1 MTEPFYIYTFPSKEG
16 RDFTRSEDFDIE
28 ERMLEKLK
36 YLKALKHPDY
46 DTYIKELDVWLHVG
60 SNYHRALSVRFLM
73 KLEPDTF
80 KDEIDWVARVLL
92 RGQRRED
99 SKLIDYIL
107 KILKYPRTNL

>member
-1 MTEPFYIYTFPSKEG
+1 MTEPLYSYLFPS
-16 RDFTRSEDFDIE
+16 RDERAFDRNQDFDREDKILNK
-28 ERMLEKLK
+28 LE
-36 YLKALKHPDY
+36 YLKGIKHPDY
-46 DTYIKELDVWLHVG
+46 DIYIKELDVWLHVG
-60 SNYHRALSVRFLM
+60 SNYHKELSVRFLM
-73 KLEPDTF
+73 KLEPDAF